1 MQGDKDPPDGTIHV
15 VDDDEPVRQALAN
28 LLRSEGLHPLV
39 FASADEFLAGM
50 RIDQPACVIL
60 DIRLQ
65 RESGLRVQQDLAQ
78 RQISMPII
86 YLTGHATVKMGVD
99 AIKSG
104 AYEFL
109 TKPFDNDEMLRVVH
123 KALVADAQARR
134 ERAANADL
142 AQRYE
147 RLTARER
154 EVMLGVVN
162 GFLNKQVAA
171 ELGTSEITVKVH
183 RRHAMEKMQAQSLAE
198 LVLFA
203 AQLGLVQ
210 ARNH

>member
-1 MQGDKDPPDGTIHV
+1 MEQASGTIHV
-15 VDDDEPVRQALAN
+15 VDDDAPVRQALGS
-28 LLRSEGLHPLV
+28 LLRSEGLQPLM
-39 FASADEFLAGM
+39 FATADEFLAGM
-50 RIDQPACVIL
+50 RIDLPACVIL

-65 RESGLRVQQDLAQ
+65 RESGFRVQQDLAE
-78 RQISMPII
+78 RQIAMPII

-109 TKPFDNDEMLRVVH
+109 IKPFDNDEMLRVVR
-123 KALVADAQARR
+123 KALMADARARS
-134 ERAANADL
+134 ERAAHTDL
-142 AQRYE
+142 AQRYG

-154 EVMLGVVN
+154 EVMQGVVN
-162 GFLNKQVAA
+162 GLLNKQVAA
-171 ELGTSEITVKVH
+171 EIGTSEITVKVH
-183 RRHAMEKMQAQSLAE
+183 RRHAMEKMQARSLPE

-210 ARNH
+210 ARLH

>member
-1 MQGDKDPPDGTIHV
+1 MASSVGTIHV
-15 VDDDEPVRQALAN
+15 VDDDAPVRQALGS
-28 LLRSEGLHPLV
+28 LLRSEGLQPLT
-39 FASADEFLAGM
+39 FASAEEFLAGM
-50 RIDQPACVIL
+50 RLDQPACLIL

-65 RESGLRVQQDLAQ
+65 RESGFRVQQDLAD
-78 RQISMPII
+78 RGIAMPII
-86 YLTGHATVKMGVD
+86 YLTGHATVKMGVE

-123 KALVADAQARR
+123 KALVVDAAARR
-134 ERAANADL
+134 ERAVRADV

-162 GFLNKQVAA
+162 GQLNKQVAA

-183 RRHAMEKMQAQSLAE
+183 RRHAMEKMQARSLPE

-203 AQLGLVQ
+203 AQIGLVQ
-210 ARNH
+210 ARSH

>member
-1 MQGDKDPPDGTIHV
+1 MDPTTGTVHV
-15 VDDDEPVRQALAN
+15 VDDDAPVRQALGS
-28 LLRSEGLHPLV
+28 LLRSEGLHPLI

-50 RIDQPACVIL
+50 RLDQPACLIL

-65 RESGLRVQQDLAQ
+65 RESGFRVQHDLAE
-78 RQISMPII
+78 RGIAMPII

-109 TKPFDNDEMLRVVH
+109 TKPFDNDEMLRIVH
-123 KALVADAQARR
+123 KALVDDAAARR
-134 ERAANADL
+134 ERALVADV

-154 EVMLGVVN
+154 EVMQGVVT
-162 GFLNKQVAA
+162 GLLNKQVAA

-183 RRHAMEKMQAQSLAE
+183 RRHAMEKMQARSLPE

-210 ARNH
+210 ARGH

>member
-1 MQGDKDPPDGTIHV
+1 MAPGTGTIHV
-15 VDDDEPVRQALAN
+15 VDDDAPVRQALGS
-28 LLRSEGLHPLV
+28 LLRSDGLHPLI

-50 RIDQPACVIL
+50 QLDQPACLIL

-65 RESGLRVQQDLAQ
+65 RESGFRVQQDLAE
-78 RQISMPII
+78 RGIAMPII

-123 KALVADAQARR
+123 KALVADAAARR
-134 ERAANADL
+134 ARAAMADV

-154 EVMLGVVN
+154 EVMQGVVN
-162 GFLNKQVAA
+162 GLLNKQVAA

-183 RRHAMEKMQAQSLAE
+183 RRHAMEKMQARSLPE

-210 ARNH
+210 ARSH

>member
-1 MQGDKDPPDGTIHV
+1 MDAPDGTIHV
-15 VDDDEPVRQALAN
+15 VDDDAPVRQALAS

-39 FASADEFLAGM
+39 FASADAFLAGM
-50 RIDQPACVIL
+50 RVDQPACVIL
-60 DIRLQ
+60 DIQLQ
-65 RESGLRVQQDLAQ
+65 RESGFRVQQDLAQ

-123 KALVADAQARR
+123 QALVADAQARR
-134 ERAANADL
+134 ERAANDDL

-154 EVMLGVVN
+154 EVLQGVVN
-162 GFLNKQVAA
+162 GLLNKQVAA

-183 RRHAMEKMQAQSLAE
+183 RRHAMEKMQARSLAE